1 MHPETSHRLKTG
13 CSFASIVWNPY
24 LVKDRKVQ
32 KFACRVC
39 SKNWH
44 TDYQCRLLDGLRI
57 PSLELRRAMRLC
69 FMYKLIDNNTHIVI
83 LPISQ
88 RNCPYY
94 TTRST
99 SSKQLY
105 HAIPHNSYFPQT
117 ITDWNNLPASMVSCH
132 NIVSFKCQLAIATSL
147 CSSYNNISYVLL
159 FLRVYMKY

>member
-32 KFACRVC
+32 KFGCRVC

-44 TDYQCRLLDGLRI
+44 TDYQCRLLDGLRSI
-57 PSLELRRAMRLC
+57 PSLELRRAMRLS

-99 SSKQLY
+99 SSKQLEMI
-105 HAIPHNSYFPQT
+105 ASY
-117 ITDWNNLPASMVSCH
+117 IM
-132 NIVSFKCQLAIATSL
+132 
-147 CSSYNNISYVLL
+147 L
-159 FLRVYMKY
+159 FLTILISPKPLLIGITYQHPWYHVIILLVSNVNYSYIFMF